1 MMQVNCPDLYGLNC
15 IINNKTIFLTLAM
28 PEDAVELS
36 YIEICKGNE
45 YKELN
50 QTLDTWNIT
59 TCPSK

>member
-1 MMQVNCPDLYGLNC
+1 MVQQAIEYLIQCLQIKYILA
-15 IINNKTIFLTLAM
+15 LAM
-28 PEDAVELS
+28 PEDALELS
-36 YIEICKGNE
+36 YIEVCTGTE